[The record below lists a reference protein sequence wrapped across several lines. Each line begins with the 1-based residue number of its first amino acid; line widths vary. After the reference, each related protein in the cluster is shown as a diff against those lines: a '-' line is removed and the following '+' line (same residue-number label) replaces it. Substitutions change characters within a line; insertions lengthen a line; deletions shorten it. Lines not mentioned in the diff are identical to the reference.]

1 MAIFNTFYTW
11 FLRSRVNY
19 INHVIENPVDTQMRV
34 FEDLIATAKNTE
46 WGKKYQYN
54 SIQNIEDL
62 KERVPVHNY
71 DGMKPWIE
79 RMMNGEQ
86 NILWPSDIR
95 WFAKSS
101 GTTSDK
107 SKFIPVSFESLEN
120 CHIKAARD
128 LLSIY
133 CNNFPDT
140 KIFSGKGLV
149 MGGSHQI
156 NSFNENTSYG
166 DLSAV
171 LMQNLPFWVHFIRTP
186 QLDIALLSDWEE
198 KLEKMANETIVED
211 VTNIS
216 GVPTWTIILFNRVL
230 EITGKKYI
238 DEVWPNLE
246 LYVHGGVSFTPYRNQ
261 FKQFFRNPINYLET
275 YNASEGF
282 FGLQNDPNS
291 EELLLMLDYGI
302 YYEFMPM
309 SEYGKDFPETK
320 TLDQVVL
327 GEIYA
332 LVISTNSG
340 LCRYIVGDTVKFTS
354 LQPFKFLI
362 TGRTKHFINAFGEEL
377 MIENAEKAL
386 FETCLLTN
394 ANIKDYT
401 AAPIYFDN
409 HQKPTHEWLIEFNQE
424 PSDIYKFT
432 EILDLQLQKTNSD
445 YEAKRH
451 KDIAM
456 QMPKVNIVKKGVFNE
471 WLKTKG
477 KLGGQHKIPRLS
489 NDRVVIEEILE
500 LL

>member
-261 FKQFFRNPINYLET
+261 FKQFFRKPINYLET

-320 TLDQVVL
+320 TLDQVIL

-340 LCRYIVGDTVKFTS
+340 LCRYIVGDTIKFTS
-354 LQPFKFLI
+354 LHPFKFLI